1 MSSLQQKNT
10 CFPGFSTSA
19 HPFYY
24 PFRYEKKSTISYFRQ
39 NLTTAFPGVK
49 IRNDFSNM
57 YIFSF
62 WIIAEINGLNF
73 FVCYFYSAQ
82 RVHPQEF
89 ESVWIFYILFLKV
102 WATGSLQIF
111 ANSENHHF
119 GGVRNFFLLVWTGE
133 EKVRYNF
140 RSLNPK
146 FKKMCAAIVL
156 TLIPPASIWSLI
168 PPAVAPKTLQSFAP
182 F

>member
-1 MSSLQQKNT
+1 MQPPTPVKPVNQMSSLQQKNT

-39 NLTTAFPGVK
+39 NLTTAFPGFK

-73 FVCYFYSAQ
+73 FL
-82 RVHPQEF
+82 
-89 ESVWIFYILFLKV
+89 ILLFLQCSKSTSSGIWICLNLLHTCTFLKSV
-102 WATGSLQIF
+102 GYTGSLQIF

-146 FKKMCAAIVL
+146 FKKCVPL
-156 TLIPPASIWSLI
+156 L
-168 PPAVAPKTLQSFAP
+168 F
-182 F
+182 